1 MSCLLPWCCSF
12 RYTGRYTQSA
22 SINRCFFVWASCCLP
37 GTSCQSL
44 NLHSCVYHRASESG
58 SASWP
63 TTAAGQKIL
72 SAFGITCNLTLQMCL
87 WNFPASNTVV
97 AYIQAPDCRASA
109 STMSFGQTPWMLLS
123 TSDEPLSSMGG
134 LVNRGLRRRNRLRL
148 GLPHARALVRGLRKE
163 EQDFLHRL
171 VLPPGSDGS
180 RRAVQHR
187 DLAHWHIRVW
197 GCRWLSLEHANG
209 ACWKSCF
216 DTGLVRSFP
225 LGAYR
230 RDDHVRQR
238 GPLRHLPQD
247 PRRSIISSL
256 RAY

>member
-1 MSCLLPWCCSF
+1 MWTSVSQANNFARGHYTIGKEIVDLVLDRTSASPSMSCLLPWCCSF

-97 AYIQAPDCRASA
+97 AYIQAPGCRASA
-109 STMSFGQTPWMLLS
+109 STMSFGQTHWMLLS

-134 LVNRGLRRRNRLRL
+134 L
-148 GLPHARALVRGLRKE
+148 
-163 EQDFLHRL
+163 
-171 VLPPGSDGS
+171 
-180 RRAVQHR
+180 
-187 DLAHWHIRVW
+187 
-197 GCRWLSLEHANG
+197 
-209 ACWKSCF
+209 
-216 DTGLVRSFP
+216 
-225 LGAYR
+225 
-230 RDDHVRQR
+230 
-238 GPLRHLPQD
+238 
-247 PRRSIISSL
+247 
-256 RAY
+256 